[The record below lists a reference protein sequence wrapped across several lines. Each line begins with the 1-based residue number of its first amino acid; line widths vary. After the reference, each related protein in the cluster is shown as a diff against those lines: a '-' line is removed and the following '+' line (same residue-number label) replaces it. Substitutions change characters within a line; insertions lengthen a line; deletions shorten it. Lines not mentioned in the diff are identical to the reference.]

1 MEESDENNNIINTQT
16 NEEDIKEDDKNAEVQ
31 TPTGIGIEEEKNIKK
46 EKDNKIIMET
56 NNNIII
62 NEENKNQ
69 IKINKELLDFSLYIS
84 NLINKKES
92 NYKEK
97 NEEKNIEEEN
107 KNNNNIIQ
115 EFMANPNIINNKSDL
130 ICFIEELILQL
141 NNGINILIPFLDI
154 CPILIKSYIESD
166 LDEDENENENENEDK
181 SEDKNINIS
190 EDKDKDKVF
199 KYIEVF
205 KLLKINTFIS
215 REYLYPIYEY
225 FSDLYYRIND
235 IGNGDKKM
243 KKFSKVFELMKIFYD
258 FQIDKKI
265 LRENQYSTFCS
276 IGSGLKVNLSNEI
289 SLENNKFEIKIVL
302 INYFFKKEKLIIFQ
316 TEEEEKY
323 IEIEIKYNL
332 INKKEGQEIE
342 ISLIFDSK
350 GIILILKND
359 KKKEFNRFNYQ
370 KQITSLKRFYLLKKF
385 FCQIK
390 SIELIQT
397 EIVKQEKK
405 DNKIP
410 SQKIKQQKTINKK
423 EDKISLINE
432 IIEPYPLCDNGY
444 LYHQNNNQ
452 SNLNNN
458 IINENENNKNIS
470 ISVINKNLFK
480 SNYINYL
487 DDNFDF
493 LVYFGGITT
502 FVPFIPLING
512 IYNNSNINSI
522 NKINKNDYLKNCF
535 VHILYLFCKILEKY
549 KENYLYK
556 IKQYSLLCFCF
567 IFQIDSEIICLNE
580 KSIKLEN
587 VLNLRDQLFPLIY
600 VFNDKNGL
608 NSFIYGKLTNNNK
621 DKFDDAF
628 NKGEDVFKDKLK
640 DEYLKNKNSYLI
652 KTTDKQLFRHI
663 MKELF
668 IYNRFWS
675 NKDLFFKNDKVHNN
689 KKLKYKQLSY
699 YTRNFQQPLL
709 YPILEFNEYIP
720 SFSRFKIGNIFRHDF
735 KETINY
741 DFNFKDNLLSKIITK
756 NNPLNKENNRVKCC
770 LVKKYYHVKGE
781 IIVIKREKVNNQIDI
796 IFLSN
801 SNNKAETCNKVIKTE
816 KKNSKNKSTILNSN
830 NNEICYGS
838 PFPCIKKEFNRKIL
852 IKPKDIK
859 LILIRN
865 YYRKTSGIE
874 LFTYKSNKSYYFNFN
889 DMIDLNNLDNNI
901 ILKSIN
907 EIKDFKKFI
916 LKNGIIGYYNE
927 KYLKNTLFPL
937 FFYQFDWKK
946 IINFCNNYDLIMNI
960 NIISNRSF
968 KDMYQYPIFPILY
981 KTNNI
986 LENEEKKERD
996 LGEHLGM
1003 QELNEKCK
1011 IRKELIENS
1020 FKISLSEDYL
1030 ETDNEEGDNE
1040 ICLFNTH
1047 YSNPVYTCNFLIRI
1061 FPYSLAA
1068 IEFQGEGF
1076 DSPNR
1081 LFFSIKKAMENTL
1094 AQKSDLR
1101 ELIPEIYYFPD
1112 LYTNNN
1118 ELKLGNLNN
1127 GENIDNVSIDEKNE
1141 NTYIKYEFLAKLK
1154 NYLEFDKLKL
1164 NKWINLIFGLNQQK
1178 TKDKKKYFGKEM
1190 YIHLEKE
1197 KQEEDIKD
1205 ELNMQKYEFGI
1216 QPYQLLDKE
1225 FPETINKSKFFENI
1239 KHYNIKKFKDEHN
1252 IINGDKNKCF
1262 WCEGYNNIYKNY
1274 IKIIKSL
1281 NEYEDKPTFY
1291 YLFNGDVLGN
1301 ITIYQNKYKFKKKEE
1316 YKDFQIINSSEEKI
1330 KYEKIKIFKVLTDH
1344 NKQIKYIDY
1353 NQRLNLFLSYS
1364 LDGFINIYVFPK
1376 CKLVRAIKVNDI
1388 TNSNEILIKV
1398 VLVSNPFPMIF
1409 TYDKDNMYTITLNG
1423 ELIKKEKIKNNNIE
1437 IYPCIDKNCGLIN
1450 DCIFIKDLNIKEEEK
1465 EEKTNLPKDRKKNSE
1480 TKEMKEL
1487 SLPSLTFC

>member
-1 MEESDENNNIINTQT
+1 MENTYDKVENNPINTKIKDNEDEQKKKEKKSEDIKENEIKKEEEMNNIKEECNEISKDDKENKPSPSNKIKQLYDFSEFISNYINKKKTETKDEENNNI
-16 NEEDIKEDDKNAEVQ
+16 
-31 TPTGIGIEEEKNIKK
+31 
-46 EKDNKIIMET
+46 
-56 NNNIII
+56 
-62 NEENKNQ
+62 NEENIFYNF
-69 IKINKELLDFSLYIS
+69 L
-84 NLINKKES
+84 
-92 NYKEK
+92 
-97 NEEKNIEEEN
+97 
-107 KNNNNIIQ
+107 NN
-115 EFMANPNIINNKSDL
+115 PTIINDQSYL
-130 ICFIEELILQL
+130 VLFINELIFQL
-141 NNGINILIPFLDI
+141 KSGINILIPFLDI
-154 CPILIKSYIESD
+154 CPILIKSYIESE
-166 LDEDENENENENEDK
+166 LDEDKE
-181 SEDKNINIS
+181 
-190 EDKDKDKVF
+190 KDLE
-199 KYIEVF
+199 YIQVF
-205 KLLKINTFIS
+205 KLLKINSFIS

-225 FSDLYYRIND
+225 FSDLYYYINEIKD
-235 IGNGDKKM
+235 NDKKI
-243 KKFSKVFELMKIFYD
+243 KKFNKVYELMKIFYD
-258 FQIDKKI
+258 FNIDNNELK
-265 LRENQYSTFCS
+265 ENNVSSFCL
-276 IGSGLKVNLSNEI
+276 IGSGLKLNLSEEILNDNQLIIKIDLLKSNFPNYEKGDLIILRTEDYQTVNINVGLIENLIGNNKKIIIIIIKYNEI
-289 SLENNKFEIKIVL
+289 IVQIKENENDKDPYILNYSGLLIEKIKTFYLLENFYGQIKNIKIIKTKNNIKNDEIL
-302 INYFFKKEKLIIFQ
+302 KENMNKDNNKTQKKKEKKKKK
-316 TEEEEKY
+316 EV
-323 IEIEIKYNL
+323 
-332 INKKEGQEIE
+332 NKKENT
-342 ISLIFDSK
+342 K
-350 GIILILKND
+350 ILPQ
-359 KKKEFNRFNYQ
+359 KED
-370 KQITSLKRFYLLKKF
+370 L
-385 FCQIK
+385 
-390 SIELIQT
+390 IELF
-397 EIVKQEKK
+397 
-405 DNKIP
+405 
-410 SQKIKQQKTINKK
+410 
-423 EDKISLINE
+423 NE
-432 IIEPYPLCDNGY
+432 IFEPYPLCDNGY
-444 LYHQNNNQ
+444 LYHRKNNEQNTC
-452 SNLNNN
+452 SD
-458 IINENENNKNIS
+458 IKKENDSTLEIT
-470 ISVINKNLFK
+470 VINNNLFK

-487 DDNFDF
+487 DKDFDF
-493 LVYFGGITT
+493 IEYFGGITP
-502 FVPFIPLING
+502 FVPFIPLLNG
-512 IYNNSNINSI
+512 IYQNTNINIINKTNKIDYLKKFFGDILFLIFEMLGNYYDKYEFAINNYSLLAFSILFQLEYEIITTDNNNSNKNELSPRD
-522 NKINKNDYLKNCF
+522 KIFFLDYLINAKNNK
-535 VHILYLFCKILEKY
+535 HELIL
-549 KENYLYK
+549 
-556 IKQYSLLCFCF
+556 F
-567 IFQIDSEIICLNE
+567 II
-580 KSIKLEN
+580 
-587 VLNLRDQLFPLIY
+587 
-600 VFNDKNGL
+600 
-608 NSFIYGKLTNNNK
+608 GKLSNITNELDNNII
-621 DKFDDAF
+621 
-628 NKGEDVFKDKLK
+628 KGKEIFKKH
-640 DEYLKNKNSYLI
+640 LKNAYFNSKNPFII
-652 KTTDKQLFRHI
+652 KSTDKQSFRHI

-668 IYNRFWS
+668 IYNRLWS
-675 NKDLFFKNDKVHNN
+675 KKEFFFKNDIINN
-689 KKLKYKQLSY
+689 NDSNLKLKYKQLSY
-699 YTRNFQQPLL
+699 YTHNFQQPLL
-709 YPILEFNEYIP
+709 YPILEMNEYIP
-720 SFSRFKIGNIFRHDF
+720 SFSRFDKENLF
-735 KETINY
+735 KHNMNKVVNY
-741 DFNFKDNLLSKIITK
+741 NFNFNPKDNIISNIINN
-756 NNPLNKENNRVKCC
+756 NNPLKEEKNRVKCC
-770 LVKKYYHVKGE
+770 LVKKNYHVKGE
-781 IIVIKREKVNNQIDI
+781 IIVIKREKVDNQFEI
-796 IFLSN
+796 IFSSDSDN
-801 SNNKAETCNKVIKTE
+801 EGETCNKNNIKNNG
-816 KKNSKNKSTILNSN
+816 NSKCKSVLNSN
-830 NNEICYGS
+830 NIKICYGS
-838 PFPCIKKEFNRKIL
+838 PFPCLKKEFNRQIL
-852 IKPKDIK
+852 IKAKDIK
-859 LILIRN
+859 LILIRT
-865 YYRKTSGIE
+865 YYRRTSAIE
-874 LFTYKSNKSYYFNFN
+874 IFTYKSNKSYYFNFK
-889 DMIDLNNLDNNI
+889 DIIHLNNNLVLKFVCENNNFQEF
-901 ILKSIN
+901 KFKN
-907 EIKDFKKFI
+907 E
-916 LKNGIIGYYNE
+916 IIGYYN
-927 KYLKNTLFPL
+927 KNYLSKLFPL
-937 FFYQFDWKK
+937 FFDNDKFEWKK
-946 IINFCNNYDLIMNI
+946 IINYSNNFDLIIII
-960 NIISNRSF
+960 NLLSNRSF
-968 KDMYQYPIFPILY
+968 KDLYQYPIFPILY

-1376 CKLVRAIKVNDI
+1376 CKLVRAIKVKNI
-1388 TNSNEILIKV
+1388 TNSNDILIKV

-1409 TYDKDNMYTITLNG
+1409 TYDKNNMYVITLNG
-1423 ELIKKEKIKNNNIE
+1423 ELIKKRGFNNKNIE

-1450 DCIFIKDLNIKEEEK
+1450 DCIFIKDLNK
-1465 EEKTNLPKDRKKNSE
+1465 EEKDINKKIGIG
-1480 TKEMKEL
+1480 EMKEI
-1487 SLPSLTFC
+1487 SLPSLTLKE